1 MILLLTEAGD
11 GIGFGHLTRMAAL
24 GECLLNEGIDTRM
37 LVQWEGQPKENLL
50 GKQSWVSNSAWREN
64 PVCVMLNQHAH
75 KVLID
80 SYLLNLN
87 EFMAIVDHG
96 IAVAVLDDYQRLD
109 YPVDLVINP
118 NVYAEHT
125 AYAKKITQKVFTGAD
140 YVILRSCILNDT
152 KKFLV
157 KRNLN
162 KILVTLG
169 GSDKHNLGIRLAIGL
184 TELGWEVTL
193 IQPQKS
199 KDLLNKIRILPVQN
213 CNGMLEEIL
222 NHDLVVCGG
231 GQTLHELA
239 FLGVPFIP
247 IELGDDQQLNI
258 SYYEEK
264 IHPNAR
270 LKWTDFN
277 LFEKLKNRI
286 ISLQPFAV
294 RKNISKILPLKIDGM
309 GVQRIAK
316 LIKDL

>member
-1 MILLLTEAGD
+1 MNLLLTEAGE

-37 LVQWEGQPKENLL
+37 LVQWEGHAQGNLL
-50 GKQSWVSNSAWREN
+50 GNQSWVLNSAWREN
-64 PVCVMLNQHAH
+64 PVSAILASQSQ

-80 SYLLNLN
+80 SYLLKLN
-87 EFMAIVDHG
+87 EFMAIIHHG
-96 IAVAVLDDYQRLD
+96 IRVAVLDDFQRLD

-118 NVYAEHT
+118 NVYADQK
-125 AYAKKITQKVFTGAD
+125 AYAKKFTQKVVAGSD
-140 YVILRSCILNDT
+140 YVILRSCILNNS
-152 KKFLV
+152 KNFLV
-157 KRNLN
+157 KKKLN
-162 KILVTLG
+162 SILVTLG
-169 GSDKHNLGIRLAIGL
+169 GSDNHNLGIRLASGL
-184 TELGWEVTL
+184 ADLGWKVTL

-199 KDLLNKIRILPVQN
+199 DDSLNKIRILPVQN
-213 CNGMLEEIL
+213 CNGMVEEIL
-222 NHDLVVCGG
+222 NHDLIVCGG

-247 IELGDDQQLNI
+247 IELGDDQKFNI
-258 SYYEEK
+258 SYYEDK
-264 IHPNAR
+264 IHPCDR

-286 ISLQPFAV
+286 VSLQSCEV
-294 RKNISKILPLKIDGM
+294 RKNISKTLPLKIDGM